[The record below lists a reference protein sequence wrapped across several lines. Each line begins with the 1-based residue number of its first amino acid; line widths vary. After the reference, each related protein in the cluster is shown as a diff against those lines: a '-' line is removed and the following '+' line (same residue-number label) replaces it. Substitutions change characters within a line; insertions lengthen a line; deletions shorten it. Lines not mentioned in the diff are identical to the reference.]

1 MEAVPRVIDETMVEK
16 AVDLGNLENHSSE
29 IQEDLL
35 LICDEIKGALDFL
48 NIEKK
53 EIIRERDNIVRRIR
67 DTIFFEI
74 PVNGFIYE
82 NLKGEYLPV
91 GPNVDMHGFDL
102 RGLKF
107 DEPIDVHNSD
117 LREANLIGV
126 DISNWNLNGAKLDGV
141 KFCKPGDFAEM
152 QSQAPDGYLLQED
165 GTLIGYLVE

>member
-1 MEAVPRVIDETMVEK
+1 MVAVPRVIDETIVEK
-16 AVDLGNLENHSSE
+16 AVDLGDLENHSSE
-29 IQEDLL
+29 VRDDLL
-35 LICDEIKGALDFL
+35 LICDEIKGALDSL

-53 EIIRERDNIVRRIR
+53 EIIREREKTVRRIR
-67 DTIFFEI
+67 DTIFYKT

-102 RGLKF
+102 RGLRS

-126 DISNWNLNGAKLDGV
+126 DISNWNLDGAKLDGV
-141 KFCKPGDFAEM
+141 KFCEPSDFKEM
-152 QSQAPDGYLLQED
+152 HDKVPDGYLLQKD
-165 GTLIGYLVE
+165 GTLIKYLG